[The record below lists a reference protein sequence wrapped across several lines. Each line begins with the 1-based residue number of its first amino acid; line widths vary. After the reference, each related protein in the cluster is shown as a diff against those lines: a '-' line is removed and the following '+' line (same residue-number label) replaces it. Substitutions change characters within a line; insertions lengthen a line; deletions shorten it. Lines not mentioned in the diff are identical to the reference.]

1 MDPAAYLPT
10 EQWQGILKRNG
21 FTEEDFLSRYDLVL
35 HLVTAADG
43 AEKFYVYNDGTS
55 KGNNSARK
63 ETPDQA
69 RVLHKKIMKCWGD
82 HKNQAIIRN
91 GRPFKEKIEEATG
104 KVIGMIDRM

>member
-1 MDPAAYLPT
+1 MNENYK
-10 EQWQGILKRNG
+10 IM
-21 FTEEDFLSRYDLVL
+21 S
-35 HLVTAADG
+35 
-43 AEKFYVYNDGTS
+43 KFIKDISG
-55 KGNNSARK
+55 

-69 RVLHKKIMKCWGD
+69 RVLDKKIMKCWGD